1 MVSVRLITSGCTM
14 AVSRGALSLLKCRIG
29 KMLLDRYATRWG
41 EFCSRGPFIGPRD
54 ASSRPDTR
62 TGQSQGTSG
71 QGRKIVSN
79 LNDCRLKSSR
89 LRSDRLT
96 HGGRSH
102 HGPNE
107 DRASLVS
114 WFGRCSCDPC
124 AATIRANIQPTAHGS
139 CGVRVPDSSGPRRL
153 EVAAVVSPRE
163 RRHTGTASR
172 AGVVPGPPEGGRY
185 VPRVA

>member
-29 KMLLDRYATRWG
+29 TMPLDRYATRWG

-79 LNDCRLKSSR
+79 LNDCRLKSIDSGQT
-89 LRSDRLT
+89 D
-96 HGGRSH
+96 
-102 HGPNE
+102 
-107 DRASLVS
+107 SL
-114 WFGRCSCDPC
+114 
-124 AATIRANIQPTAHGS
+124 AADAPTTDQAKIG
-139 CGVRVPDSSGPRRL
+139 
-153 EVAAVVSPRE
+153 
-163 RRHTGTASR
+163 
-172 AGVVPGPPEGGRY
+172 
-185 VPRVA
+185 